1 MTVTSLNYPSDVY
14 GLERI
19 IGINE
24 DQKKYKKYYELDLG
38 RNYDTCDVH
47 LKWIGH
53 GMYFE
58 LEKTDLIHIVE
69 ELLKVNLFGKPYN
82 VSTFAKEIQK
92 FCVMFNEEGLG
103 LRLSEYLIKSIK
115 TLADRKKVQCEYNHF
130 SRTNPTVPFSKWY
143 NEVYNAPINLD
154 ELDDRQFYAG

>member
-14 GLERI
+14 ELERI

-47 LKWIGH
+47 LKWVGH

-82 VSTFAKEIQK
+82 VSTFAKEVQK

-103 LRLSEYLIKSIK
+103 LQLSEDLIKPIRA
-115 TLADRKKVQCEYNHF
+115 LADRKKVQCEYNHF

-143 NEVYNAPINLD
+143 NEVYNAPINLG

>member
-1 MTVTSLNYPSDVY
+1 MTVTRLNYPSDV
-14 GLERI
+14 
-19 IGINE
+19 
-24 DQKKYKKYYELDLG
+24 YELDLG

-58 LEKTDLIHIVE
+58 LERTDLITVE

-92 FCVMFNEEGLG
+92 FCDMFNEAGLG
-103 LRLSEYLIKSIK
+103 LRLSEDLIKSIR
-115 TLADRKKVQCEYNHF
+115 TLADRKKVQCEYSYF
-130 SRTNPTVPFSKWY
+130 SRTNPTVPFSEWY